1 MARLPLQGS
10 KMNKIK
16 FGTTVE
22 VATPDRIKELRSK
35 NPESIRSTGEA
46 IDYLGVLLT
55 GLTPRVAEA
64 MDKACQKEIQLAA
77 QELIHLSS
85 DGSEEL
91 SVAELERDYDQ
102 FLRLHEHFS
111 LYYMDVAEN
120 EPRDMRRID
129 LADNDFAVVPSSWI
143 LLGDGDGS
151 ESFSQVSVVEISGG
165 AKHGAPHFAFLHNGE
180 YNEEDVLDLAI
191 QKWPPLFDLAH
202 DPCVGRWNS
211 KSAKSCV
218 YNGVPVICFHELQ
231 DASFYEGRGL
241 DAPCGA
247 AVHRCQQ

>member
-1 MARLPLQGS
+1 
-10 KMNKIK
+10 MNKIK

-22 VATPDRIKELRSK
+22 VATLDRIKELRSK

-46 IDYLGVLLT
+46 IDYLTVMFT

-102 FLRLHEHFS
+102 LLRLHEHFS
-111 LYYMDVAEN
+111 LYYMLEN
-120 EPRDMRRID
+120 KPRDMRRIE

-143 LLGDGDGS
+143 LLGDGESS
-151 ESFSQVSVVEISGG
+151 EAFSQVSVVEISGG

-202 DPCVGRWNS
+202 DPCVGRLNS
-211 KSAKSCV
+211 KSAQSCV
-218 YNGVPVICFHELQ
+218 YNGVPVICFYELQ
-231 DASFYEGRGL
+231 DASFYEERGL

>member
-1 MARLPLQGS
+1 
-10 KMNKIK
+10 MNKIK
-16 FGTTVE
+16 IGTTVE

-46 IDYLGVLLT
+46 IDYLSAMFT

-64 MDKACQKEIQLAA
+64 MDKACQKELQLTA

-102 FLRLHEHFS
+102 LLRLHEHFS
-111 LYYMDVAEN
+111 LYYMLEIK
-120 EPRDMRRID
+120 PRDMRRIE
-129 LADNDFAVVPSSWI
+129 LTDNDFAVVPSSWI
-143 LLGDGDGS
+143 LLGDGKSS
-151 ESFSQVSVVEISGG
+151 ESFSQVSVVEICGG
-165 AKHGAPHFAFLHNGE
+165 ATQDAPHFAFPHNGE

-211 KSAKSCV
+211 KSANSCV
-218 YNGVPVICFHELQ
+218 YNGVPAICFYELQ

-247 AVHRCQQ
+247 AVHRCRQ

>member
-1 MARLPLQGS
+1 
-10 KMNKIK
+10 MNKIK
-16 FGTTVE
+16 FGTTIE

-46 IDYLGVLLT
+46 IDYLSAMFT

-102 FLRLHEHFS
+102 LLRLHEHFS
-111 LYYMDVAEN
+111 LYYMLEIK
-120 EPRDMRRID
+120 PRDMRRIE

-143 LLGDGDGS
+143 LLGDGESS
-151 ESFSQVSVVEISGG
+151 EAFSQVSVVEISGG
-165 AKHGAPHFAFLHNGE
+165 AKHGAPHFAFPHNGE
-180 YNEEDVLDLAI
+180 YNEEDVLGLAI

-211 KSAKSCV
+211 KSAQSCV
-218 YNGVPVICFHELQ
+218 YNGVPVICFYELQ

>member
-10 KMNKIK
+10 EMNKIK

-22 VATPDRIKELRSK
+22 VATPDRIEELRSK
-35 NPESIRSTGEA
+35 KPESIRSTGEA
-46 IDYLGVLLT
+46 IDYLSVMLT
-55 GLTPRVAEA
+55 CLTPRVAEA
-64 MDKACQKEIQLAA
+64 MDKACKIELQLTA
-77 QELIHLSS
+77 QEMRHLSF

-91 SVAELERDYDQ
+91 CVAELKRSQDQ
-102 FLRLHEHFS
+102 FQRLHEHFS
-111 LYYMDVAEN
+111 LYYMAEIK
-120 EPRDMRRID
+120 PRDMRRID

-143 LLGDGDGS
+143 LLGDGESS
-151 ESFSQVSVVEISGG
+151 ESFSQVSVIEICGG

-191 QKWPPLFDLAH
+191 QKWPPLFDLTH

-211 KSAKSCV
+211 KSTKSCV
-218 YNGVPVICFHELQ
+218 YNGVPVICFYELQ
-231 DASFYEGRGL
+231 DASFYEGQGL

>member
-46 IDYLGVLLT
+46 IDYLSAMFT

-64 MDKACQKEIQLAA
+64 MDKACQKELQLTA

-91 SVAELERDYDQ
+91 SVAELERDHDQ
-102 FLRLHEHFS
+102 LLRLHEHFS

-120 EPRDMRRID
+120 KPRDMRRIE

-143 LLGDGDGS
+143 LICDCESS
-151 ESFSQVSVVEISGG
+151 ESFSQVSVVEICGG
-165 AKHGAPHFAFLHNGE
+165 AKQGAPHFAFLHNDE
-180 YNEEDVLDLAI
+180 YNEEDVLDLAV

-211 KSAKSCV
+211 KSAQSCV
-218 YNGVPVICFHELQ
+218 YNGVPVICFYELQ
-231 DASFYEGRGL
+231 DASFYEGQGL
-241 DAPCGA
+241 DAPFGA

>member
-22 VATPDRIKELRSK
+22 VSTPDRIKELRSK

-46 IDYLGVLLT
+46 IDYLSAMFT

-111 LYYMDVAEN
+111 LYYMAEIK
-120 EPRDMRRID
+120 PRDMRRID

-143 LLGDGDGS
+143 LLGDGES
-151 ESFSQVSVVEISGG
+151 SKSFSQVSVVEISGG

-180 YNEEDVLDLAI
+180 YNEEDVLDLAV
-191 QKWPPLFDLAH
+191 QKWPSLFDLAH

-218 YNGVPVICFHELQ
+218 CNGVPVICFYELQ
-231 DASFYEGRGL
+231 DASFYEGREL

>member
-1 MARLPLQGS
+1 MRVTGIGQDELAATIGQSPRSIALWLTGVRLPSAASLKALSRTFGVPADWLLGADAVEIARGSRGSRRSPRRRRPRPRAQIRRRTKGSGGLSIFEREFNVNTDCEWTYHSKATVTGS

-35 NPESIRSTGEA
+35 NPESMRSTGEA
-46 IDYLGVLLT
+46 IDYLTVMFT

-64 MDKACQKEIQLAA
+64 MDKACQKELQLTA
-77 QELIHLSS
+77 QEMRHLSS

-129 LADNDFAVVPSSWI
+129 LATMISPSS
-143 LLGDGDGS
+143 
-151 ESFSQVSVVEISGG
+151 
-165 AKHGAPHFAFLHNGE
+165 
-180 YNEEDVLDLAI
+180 
-191 QKWPPLFDLAH
+191 
-202 DPCVGRWNS
+202 
-211 KSAKSCV
+211 
-218 YNGVPVICFHELQ
+218 
-231 DASFYEGRGL
+231 
-241 DAPCGA
+241 
-247 AVHRCQQ
+247 HRPGY

>member
-1 MARLPLQGS
+1 
-10 KMNKIK
+10 MNKIK

-22 VATPDRIKELRSK
+22 VATLDRIKELRSK

-46 IDYLGVLLT
+46 IDYLSVMLT
-55 GLTPRVAEA
+55 CLTPRVAEA
-64 MDKACQKEIQLAA
+64 MDKACKKELQLTA
-77 QELIHLSS
+77 QEMRYLSY

-91 SVAELERDYDQ
+91 SVAELERDYNQ
-102 FLRLHEHFS
+102 LLRLHEHFS

-120 EPRDMRRID
+120 KPRDMRRIE

-143 LLGDGDGS
+143 LICDGESS
-151 ESFSQVSVVEISGG
+151 ESFSQVSVVEICGG
-165 AKHGAPHFAFLHNGE
+165 AIQGAPHFAFLHNGE
-180 YNEEDVLDLAI
+180 YNEEDVLDLAV

-231 DASFYEGRGL
+231 DASFYEDRGL

-247 AVHRCQQ
+247 AVHRCRQ

>member
-1 MARLPLQGS
+1 
-10 KMNKIK
+10 MNKIK

-46 IDYLGVLLT
+46 IDYLSAMFT

-102 FLRLHEHFS
+102 FLCLHEHFS
-111 LYYMDVAEN
+111 LYYMDVEEN
-120 EPRDMRRID
+120 KTHEMRRID

-143 LLGDGDGS
+143 LLGDGESS

-191 QKWPPLFDLAH
+191 QKWPPLFNLVN
-202 DPCVGRWNS
+202 DPCVGRWNN

-218 YNGVPVICFHELQ
+218 YNGVPVICFYELQ

>member
-1 MARLPLQGS
+1 MR
-10 KMNKIK
+10 
-16 FGTTVE
+16 
-22 VATPDRIKELRSK
+22 
-35 NPESIRSTGEA
+35 
-46 IDYLGVLLT
+46 
-55 GLTPRVAEA
+55 
-64 MDKACQKEIQLAA
+64 
-77 QELIHLSS
+77 HLSF

-91 SVAELERDYDQ
+91 FVAELERDYDQ

-143 LLGDGDGS
+143 LLGDGESS
-151 ESFSQVSVVEISGG
+151 ESFSQVSVVEICGG
-165 AKHGAPHFAFLHNGE
+165 AKHGAPHFAFLHNGA
-180 YNEEDVLDLAI
+180 YNEEDILDLAI
-191 QKWPPLFDLAH
+191 QKWPPLFDLTH

>member
-46 IDYLGVLLT
+46 IDYLSAMFT

-102 FLRLHEHFS
+102 FLCLHEHFS
-111 LYYMDVAEN
+111 LYYMAETK
-120 EPRDMRRID
+120 PCDMRRID
-129 LADNDFAVVPSSWI
+129 LADNDFAAVPSSWI
-143 LLGDGDGS
+143 LLGDGEGS
-151 ESFSQVSVVEISGG
+151 ESFSQVSVVEICGG
-165 AKHGAPHFAFLHNGE
+165 AKHGAPHFVFLHNGE

-211 KSAKSCV
+211 KSAQSCV
-218 YNGVPVICFHELQ
+218 YNGTPVICFYELQ

>member
-46 IDYLGVLLT
+46 IDYLSVLFT

-64 MDKACQKEIQLAA
+64 MGKACQKELQLTA
-77 QELIHLSS
+77 QEMRHLSY

-91 SVAELERDYDQ
+91 SIAELERDYNQ
-102 FLRLHEHFS
+102 LLRLHEHFS

-120 EPRDMRRID
+120 KPRDMRRIE

-143 LLGDGDGS
+143 LICDGKAQNLS
-151 ESFSQVSVVEISGG
+151 ARFQ
-165 AKHGAPHFAFLHNGE
+165 L
-180 YNEEDVLDLAI
+180 L
-191 QKWPPLFDLAH
+191 
-202 DPCVGRWNS
+202 
-211 KSAKSCV
+211 KSAEAQNTVRLTSPSSITASITRRMSSTLRFR
-218 YNGVPVICFHELQ
+218 NGLPYLTSPMTHALEGGIANRLNHVPITAYLSY
-231 DASFYEGRGL
+231 ASTSFKTRPSMRAG
-241 DAPCGA
+241 D
-247 AVHRCQQ
+247 